1 MRKGVNYPSSFTS
14 LKWFN
19 FFVYGTM
26 VLFSSFFQLY
36 LLDVGMNKLEIGA
49 VFSMGAL
56 VSIFA
61 NPFWAIWTDRYQNIR
76 RIVLLMLI
84 GTLVLSQLMFRANTY
99 EMIYISILLF
109 YFFQGPLFAQS
120 NTMILSYIDGTNY
133 RFRSFRL
140 WGSLG
145 WALIAIAAGLVLD
158 WAGVSIL
165 SYLFAGLLCASMLSI
180 LALPKLNHTIGMA
193 PMPYRGFSKLIYNPF
208 FLCFILFGILVS
220 IPNTM
225 NTTFMSLYIT
235 DLGGS
240 KGMIGLAVFLSSILE
255 VGVFVL
261 CDRFLKRKIS
271 VLLGWLALVSALFV
285 LRWWFMADATT
296 ALQVVLIQILHCI
309 TFGGFFYVG
318 TQLTMLLIPRP
329 YRASGQ
335 ALYTLTWSGIAGIV
349 GGVLGGWMYQNLGA
363 QSMYQ
368 AGVFLT
374 LFGTLGFTFMW
385 LFVNRGGYRPLQRM
399 RKNSLTSKYYK
410 RKYKKQAQTYLNG
423 TFEPVLL

>member
-1 MRKGVNYPSSFTS
+1 MNPLRKNPNQQSSFTS

-26 VLFSSFFQLY
+26 VLFTSFFQLY
-36 LLDVGMNKLEIGA
+36 LLEVGMNKLEIGA

-61 NPFWAIWTDRYQNIR
+61 NPFWALWTDRYQNVR

-84 GTLVLSQLMFRANTY
+84 GTLLFSQLMFRANTY

-120 NTMILSYIDGTNY
+120 NTMILSYIDGTNHH
-133 RFRSFRL
+133 FRSFRL

-145 WALIAIAAGLVLD
+145 WALIAVAAGLILD
-158 WAGVSIL
+158 WAGVSAL
-165 SYLFAGLLCASMLSI
+165 NYLFAAMLCASIVSI
-180 LALPKLNHTIGMA
+180 LALPKINHSIGMA
-193 PMPYRGFSKLIYNPF
+193 PSPFKGFSKILYNPF
-208 FLCFILFGILVS
+208 FLCFIFFGILVS

-255 VGVFVL
+255 VGVFIL

-271 VLLGWLALVSALFV
+271 VLLCWLALVSALFV
-285 LRWWFMADATT
+285 LRWWLMAEVTT
-296 ALQVVLIQILHCI
+296 ALQVALIQILHCV

-329 YRASGQ
+329 YRSSGQ
-335 ALYTLTWSGIAGIV
+335 ALYTLTWSGLAGIL
-349 GGVLGGWMYQNLGA
+349 GGILGGWMYQNLGA

-368 AGVFLT
+368 AGVFLA
-374 LFGTLGFTFMW
+374 LFGTLGFGFMW
-385 LFVNRGGYRPLQRM
+385 LFVSRGAYHPSSEEGEEE
-399 RKNSLTSKYYK
+399 
-410 RKYKKQAQTYLNG
+410 G
-423 TFEPVLL
+423 FEIDEL

>member
-1 MRKGVNYPSSFTS
+1 MNHLRKGAIPSSITS

-26 VLFSSFFQLY
+26 VLFTSFFQLY
-36 LLDVGMNKLEIGA
+36 LLDVGMNKLEIG
-49 VFSMGAL
+49 VLFSMGAL

-61 NPFWAIWTDRYQNIR
+61 NPFWAFLTDRSQNIR
-76 RIVLLMLI
+76 RIVLLMLF
-84 GTLVLSQLMFRANTY
+84 GTLVVSQFMFRANTY
-99 EMIYISILLF
+99 EMIYNAIILF

-120 NTMILSYIDGTNY
+120 NSMILSYIEGTNQ

-140 WGSLG
+140 WGSIG
-145 WALIAIAAGLVLD
+145 WALIAIVAGFILD

-165 SYLFAGLLCASMLSI
+165 TYLLTALLGASI
-180 LALPKLNHTIGMA
+180 LSVLVLPKINHTIMRA
-193 PMPYRGFSKLIYNPF
+193 PMPFKGLSKVIFNPF
-208 FLCFILFGILVS
+208 FLLFLLFGILVS

-225 NTTFMSLYIT
+225 NTTFISLYIT

-240 KGMIGLAVFLSSILE
+240 KKMIGLAVFLSSILE
-255 VGVFVL
+255 IGVFVL

-271 VLLGWLALVSALFV
+271 VLLGWLALVSGLFV

-296 ALQVVLIQILHCI
+296 AIQVVFIQILHCI

-329 YRASGQ
+329 YRSSGQ
-335 ALYTLTWSGIAGIV
+335 ALYTLSWSGISGFIGGI
-349 GGVLGGWMYQNLGA
+349 LGGWMYQYLGA

-368 AGVFLT
+368 TGVFLT
-374 LFGTLGFTFMW
+374 LFGTLGFGFMW
-385 LFVNRGGYRPLQRM
+385 LFVSRGGYRPPTEEEEEL
-399 RKNSLTSKYYK
+399 SEIEIL
-410 RKYKKQAQTYLNG
+410 
-423 TFEPVLL
+423 